1 MKILIMGLPGAGKTT
16 LASSLREVLWADGK
30 TVAWFNAD
38 DVRAKHDD
46 WDFTPEGRA
55 RQNDRMIKLAE
66 EYHSKCKYVI
76 CDFVAPLSKL
86 REDFNAD
93 FIIWVD
99 TINTSI
105 FEDTNSIF
113 EQPENYN
120 IRVTEK
126 DSKRWATVI
135 AGIINPKE
143 KL

>member
-1 MKILIMGLPGAGKTT
+1 MGLPGAGKTT

>member
-1 MKILIMGLPGAGKTT
+1 MGLPGAGKTT

-86 REDFNAD
+86 RKDFNAD

>member
-1 MKILIMGLPGAGKTT
+1 MGLPGAGKTT

-86 REDFNAD
+86 RKDFNAD

-99 TINTSI
+99 TIKTSI
-105 FEDTNSIF
+105 FEETNSIF

-126 DSKRWATVI
+126 DSKKWATVI

>member
-1 MKILIMGLPGAGKTT
+1 MGLPGAGKTT

-86 REDFNAD
+86 REEFNAD

>member
-1 MKILIMGLPGAGKTT
+1 MSGFPHIIYMRTGHFDTIYFAFVWHSCLCVRFIYFFVNPWL
-16 LASSLREVLWADGK
+16 VL
-30 TVAWFNAD
+30 F
-38 DVRAKHDD
+38 
-46 WDFTPEGRA
+46 P
-55 RQNDRMIKLAE
+55 
-66 EYHSKCKYVI
+66 Y
-76 CDFVAPLSKL
+76 
-86 REDFNAD
+86 NAD